1 MSVPRLK
8 PGLGVG
14 ASLRTTSRAEPALQR
29 REGAH
34 ESRRDLTRRGFALIT
49 VLWLITA
56 LASLVGL
63 SLSAVRIGNQATTN
77 RITLTRGRWAAEACG
92 AIAQAR
98 WVQHRFI
105 DTATIDL
112 GRGARCAWRAE
123 DPTARVNLNVADP
136 EVLHSLGA
144 GEAFVRVLLE
154 RRRLVPLE
162 AIEEASELWG
172 FDSTLIGAITVD
184 GPGTVNLSAAPRRV
198 LAALP
203 GLTSEAVDR
212 LLYARELGR
221 PIANLDELA
230 AQLSPPGRAAL
241 LARYADLARTTTF
254 SSPQL
259 ELTLSGWVEGFAP
272 RAQTELSVVP
282 LTDRLAVVRR
292 RQW

>member
-1 MSVPRLK
+1 MIDTPRRI
-8 PGLGVG
+8 PRT
-14 ASLRTTSRAEPALQR
+14 ALRLSAVQY
-29 REGAH
+29 GAH
-34 ESRRDLTRRGFALIT
+34 ASACRQGRGLEHGFALIA

-56 LASLVGL
+56 LVSIVGL
-63 SLSAVRIGNQATTN
+63 SLSAVRLGNQATTN
-77 RITLTRGRWAAEACG
+77 RIVLTRGRWAAEACG

-98 WVQHRFI
+98 WAQHRFS

-112 GRGARCAWRAE
+112 GRGVRCAWRAE

-136 EVLHSLGA
+136 EVLRALGA
-144 GEAFVRVLLE
+144 GEAFVRALVE
-154 RRRLVPLE
+154 RRRRAPLE
-162 AIEEASELWG
+162 AVEEGAELPG
-172 FDSTLIGAITVD
+172 FDSTLIGVSTVG
-184 GPGTVNLSAAPRRV
+184 GPGTINLNTAPGRV

-203 GLTSEAVDR
+203 GLTPEAVDR
-212 LLYARELGR
+212 LLYTREVGR

-259 ELTLSGWVEGFAP
+259 ELTLSGWVEGSAP
-272 RAQTELSVVP
+272 RAQIELSVVP

>member
-14 ASLRTTSRAEPALQR
+14 ASLRTPSRAEPALQR

-34 ESRRDLTRRGFALIT
+34 EPRGHLTRRGFALIA

-56 LASLVGL
+56 LVSLVGL
-63 SLSAVRIGNQATTN
+63 SLSPVRLGNQATTN
-77 RITLTRGRWAAEACG
+77 RVILTRGRWAAEACG

-98 WVQHRFI
+98 WAQHRFI

-112 GRGARCAWRAE
+112 GRGAHCGWRAE
-123 DPTARVNLNVADP
+123 DPTAMVNLSVADP
-136 EVLHSLGA
+136 EVLHALGA
-144 GEAFVRVLLE
+144 SEAFVQALVE
-154 RRRLVPLE
+154 HRRLAPLE
-162 AIEEASELWG
+162 AIEKAAELPA
-172 FDSTLIGAITVD
+172 FDSTLFGVSTLD
-184 GPGTVNLSAAPRRV
+184 GPGTVNLTAAPRRV

-212 LLYARELGR
+212 LLYTREVGR

-254 SSPQL
+254 SSPRL
-259 ELTLSGWVEGFAP
+259 ELTLSGWVEGSAP
-272 RAQTELSVVP
+272 RAQIELSVVP
-282 LTDRLAVVRR
+282 LTDRLAIVRR

>member
-1 MSVPRLK
+1 MIDTPRRVPHT
-8 PGLGVG
+8 
-14 ASLRTTSRAEPALQR
+14 SLRLSAVQY
-29 REGAH
+29 GAH
-34 ESRRDLTRRGFALIT
+34 ALACRQGRGLEHGFALIT

-56 LASLVGL
+56 LVGIVGL
-63 SLSAVRIGNQATTN
+63 SLSAVRLGNQATTN
-77 RITLTRGRWAAEACG
+77 RLVLARGRWAAEACG

-112 GRGARCAWRAE
+112 GRGAHCAWRAE
-123 DPTARVNLNVADP
+123 DLTAMVNLNVADP

-144 GEAFVRVLLE
+144 SEAFVRALVE
-154 RRRLVPLE
+154 RRRLTPLE
-162 AIEEASELWG
+162 AIEEAAALPG
-172 FDSTLIGAITVD
+172 FDSTLIGALTVD

-198 LAALP
+198 LATLP
-203 GLTSEAVDR
+203 GLRSEAVDR
-212 LLYARELGR
+212 LLYAREVGR
-221 PIANLDELA
+221 PITNLDELA

-241 LARYADLARTTTF
+241 LARYADLVRATTF

-259 ELTLSGWVEGFAP
+259 ELTLSGWVDGFAP
-272 RAQTELSVVP
+272 RAQIELSVVP